1 MNENEGYRI
10 TGLPKVVAHL
20 VHEPTKTVISVY
32 KSMNWFQRWMIKW
45 CFGLKYV
52 NDNYKQTT

>member
-1 MNENEGYRI
+1 MEDKNYAHIEQ
-10 TGLPKVVAHL
+10 PKVIAHL
-20 VHEPTKTVISVY
+20 VHEPTKTVVSIY
-32 KSMNWFQRWMIKW
+32 KPMNWFQRWMIKW

>member
-1 MNENEGYRI
+1 MDDKNYAHIEQ
-10 TGLPKVVAHL
+10 PKVIAHL

-32 KSMNWFQRWMIKW
+32 KPMNWFQRWMIKW

-52 NDNYKQTT
+52 SDNYK

>member
-1 MNENEGYRI
+1 MIDNGGYKI
-10 TGLPKVVAHL
+10 TGLPKVVAQL

-32 KSMNWFQRWMIKW
+32 KPINRFQQWMIKW

-52 NDNYKQTT
+52 RI